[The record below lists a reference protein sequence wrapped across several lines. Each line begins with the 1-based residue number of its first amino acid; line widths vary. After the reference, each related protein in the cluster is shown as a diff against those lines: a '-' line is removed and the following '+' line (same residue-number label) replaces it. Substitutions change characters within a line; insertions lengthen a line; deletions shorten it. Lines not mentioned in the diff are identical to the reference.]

1 MAGKEAEGGA
11 SAATASPVA
20 ASAEAEAAMQAAFDK
35 AMNQQRERQQQ
46 QQQQQQQE
54 GVDDDAIFA
63 SVPPNDIEVPATE
76 EEEAAAPAGEG
87 GAPAVVDEPDTKAA
101 KAAAKAAQK
110 AAAKAEKAAAKEKAK
125 ADKGAAK
132 VRAQEEKARAKAAK
146 EAAKVTAKSSQSAPP
161 ATPEPQAAAASATAV
176 AGAEAPENADVESPV
191 AAVGVAAGIAAAVAE
206 AAAGGAPAGAP
217 AEAAAGE
224 GEDEGDGKG
233 DGKGEGDAGS
243 AAGKAD
249 GDEDGEERP
258 KDDDDFVVKVFITP
272 AAPGS
277 KRGISR
283 QGSIYIPCCGGKRIK
298 CAVKLGRKAAKCC
311 LVATNCL
318 FFALALGLIGIG
330 GFALGST
337 WGKFFDL
344 GVLVGCI
351 VVGVFLSMVAFFG
364 CVGAVT
370 LRRRYLVNYIALT
383 TVIFAAQVIQ
393 TLFTWKLM
401 KTVTTTQDQGFDEE
415 TYDASQR
422 AVVGTI
428 RSVIGSAFG
437 GGGCAVVPAAAS
449 SSPALSVACSD
460 AGSGWFVDFVG
471 ANCNTPT
478 SSATFQ
484 KCNATAVGGTAAAKE
499 AYDPVYCACRGA
511 LFDQLAKY
519 ATHISAISVSLCVF
533 EFLLVCAALRL
544 ALSKKG
550 KARAEQ
556 DKALVEERRERR
568 ASLKSERAAVQTEKK
583 AAAAERKERIS
594 QLALEAKLASAAQAV
609 RIKDPPANAGDEPP
623 YASASYAAAHAA
635 NAAKDASAAAAA
647 AAVTQEV
654 AATPAGVSADAD
666 AGAGAIVDLNSAKVQ
681 V

>member
-1 MAGKEAEGGA
+1 M
-11 SAATASPVA
+11 S
-20 ASAEAEAAMQAAFDK
+20 
-35 AMNQQRERQQQ
+35 
-46 QQQQQQQE
+46 
-54 GVDDDAIFA
+54 I
-63 SVPPNDIEVPATE
+63 PPNDIEPPPPATE
-76 EEEAAAPAGEG
+76 EEAAPASEEE
-87 GAPAVVDEPDTKAA
+87 APAAEEPGAKAV
-101 KAAAKAAQK
+101 KAAAKVAEK
-110 AAAKAEKAAAKEKAK
+110 AAAKAEKAAAKEKAAAEK
-125 ADKGAAK
+125 ADKEAEKAAAK
-132 VRAQEEKARAKAAK
+132 EKAKADK
-146 EAAKVTAKSSQSAPP
+146 EAAKVQAQEEKVKAKADKEAATEAPKPSKSAPP
-161 ATPEPQAAAASATAV
+161 ETPEPQAATSATTLTGA
-176 AGAEAPENADVESPV
+176 AEAPENAADVESPV

-206 AAAGGAPAGAP
+206 AAAAGGASAGAP
-217 AEAAAGE
+217 AETAADE
-224 GEDEGDGKG
+224 GEDEGGGKG
-233 DGKGEGDAGS
+233 DGKGEAGS
-243 AAGKAD
+243 AGGEAG
-249 GDEDGEERP
+249 GDEEENP
-258 KDDDDFVVKVFITP
+258 KDDFVIKVSITP
-272 AAPGS
+272 AAPG
-277 KRGISR
+277 KKGISR
-283 QGSIYIPCCGGKRIK
+283 QGSIYMGGKRIK
-298 CAVKLGRKAAKCC
+298 CAFKFGRKAAKWF
-311 LVATNCL
+311 LIATNSL

-330 GFALGST
+330 GYALGST

-370 LRRRYLVNYIALT
+370 LRRQYLTNYIALT